1 MVMLVA
7 STQVEA
13 RNAMTVV
20 VGYSIETPR
29 SRDKIKTMMEIAK
42 HNGKEVRLFEYPN
55 TNIKDIIESCKTS
68 DTLVLLCHGD
78 HKTAM
83 IFINRE
89 PTTPEEIRR
98 DLRLVKSSTLIIQ
111 SICGSTGVGAGECQE
126 MICKSKIG
134 DKHVPTKLQK
144 DRIERFIS
152 AFSNSNIK
160 TYIATNSSNINHRD
174 LVTDRQSGYKYKFNG
189 NDVTIYNNMVECN
202 MAGE

>member
-1 MVMLVA
+1 
-7 STQVEA
+7 
-13 RNAMTVV
+13 
-20 VGYSIETPR
+20 
-29 SRDKIKTMMEIAK
+29 
-42 HNGKEVRLFEYPN
+42 
-55 TNIKDIIESCKTS
+55 
-68 DTLVLLCHGD
+68 
-78 HKTAM
+78 
-83 IFINRE
+83 
-89 PTTPEEIRR
+89 
-98 DLRLVKSSTLIIQ
+98 
-111 SICGSTGVGAGECQE
+111 